1 MILCQ
6 KSLSELSSVTP
17 WLIMMMTAH
26 PTDTVVPRG
35 PSRQTSA
42 LVEAALT
49 PTGRHRLPAP
59 RYCNAQTAVEKIN
72 LGICFCA
79 FLFVYFYLCILF
91 WSLPSDSSQV
101 LFCRE
106 NPPTSNPQ
114 RKYEFCA
121 SKLLHR
127 KYHFLN

>member
-1 MILCQ
+1 M
-6 KSLSELSSVTP
+6 TR

-49 PTGRHRLPAP
+49 PTGRHRLPPP

-72 LGICFCA
+72 LGICFCV

-91 WSLPSDSSQV
+91 VHFICAFYFGLCRLTAPMYCSVPTVEKIHPLQIHKESTSFVLPNY
-101 LFCRE
+101 CTE
-106 NPPTSNPQ
+106 NIT
-114 RKYEFCA
+114 F
-121 SKLLHR
+121 
-127 KYHFLN
+127 